1 MTEPNYTPSGFTGIF
16 RILSVS
22 LGKAGHNCIHP
33 QSLKLTIH
41 VV

>member
-1 MTEPNYTPSGFTGIF
+1 MTEPNYAPSGFRGIF
-16 RILSVS
+16 WLLSVS
-22 LGKAGHNCIHP
+22 LGKAGHDCIHP